1 MNTRTICAA
10 ALALLMGAAP
20 AWAGGN
26 AAEGAK
32 KAEACAACHGQGGA
46 KPMTP
51 DYPILAGQP
60 ADYLEHALKAYKS
73 GKRKNAIMAGMAAPL
88 SKQDIADLAAYF
100 ASQKGVEYKY

>member
-1 MNTRTICAA
+1 MTKTMFAAAA
-10 ALALLMGAAP
+10 ALLLGAAP
-20 AWAGGN
+20 VWAGGN
-26 AAEGAK
+26 AADGAK
-32 KAEACAACHGQGGA
+32 KAETCAACHGPSGA
-46 KPMTP
+46 KPMTD

-88 SKQDIADLAAYF
+88 TKQDIADLAAYF